1 MQDAESAVLYL
12 ANVDRV
18 REFRM
23 RHWNF
28 TKEYI
33 LKHTSHP
40 VATGGSPIVTW
51 LPNQLASVL
60 KVRCCNRF
68 ARYWEFFEL
77 LTEFDSVCLP
87 GFMALAARKS
97 LLFVAFVV
105 HAAGYTRAR
114 CV

>member
-60 KVRCCNRF
+60 KVRAILGPGNVQCYNMF
-68 ARYWEFFEL
+68 ARY
-77 LTEFDSVCLP
+77 
-87 GFMALAARKS
+87 
-97 LLFVAFVV
+97 
-105 HAAGYTRAR
+105 
-114 CV
+114 